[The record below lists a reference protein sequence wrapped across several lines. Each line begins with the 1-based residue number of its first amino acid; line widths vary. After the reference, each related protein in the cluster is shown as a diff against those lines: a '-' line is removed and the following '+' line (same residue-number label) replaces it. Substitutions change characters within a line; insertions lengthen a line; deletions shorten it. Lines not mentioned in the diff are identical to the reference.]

1 MTSIEIYKTYFHL
14 RKLIFLIFLCL
25 SSTFL
30 TAQRG
35 IIKKA
40 DAFYNAA
47 HYEEALSLLKQYK
60 KLEKKPELLLRKGI
74 CEYHLGNTRESIKSL
89 NQVLRLNQKLPST
102 YLYLGLGYLDLRQ
115 YQSASNYFKSYL
127 QYGQDEM
134 NEYQRSNVLNLL
146 NHCEHGTRLG
156 FANQFA
162 FVENM
167 GLSVNTPYD
176 EVRPVQSPNF
186 QSKYYFTSNRD
197 ISAGGR
203 RNQKG
208 LKDDILGHYY
218 RDMYAVELIN
228 GNWTSV
234 QPFNSLQNTSKH
246 ETLQSFNS
254 DGQAMYYLKSDEFD
268 VSIGEFLVDT
278 FGQSAEKKAFP
289 NKLNAPVFAEIGDKD
304 LYFFKDHILLFSSK
318 RDGGYGG
325 YDLYI
330 TEFRDNKWQ
339 IPVNL
344 GPTINS
350 SFDEVSPYLTKGG
363 KELYYSSN
371 QPEGFGGF
379 DIFRATYDGQKFV
392 STNLG
397 LPINSPRDDL
407 QLYLTSDGTQAVFTS
422 NRAGGEGGFD
432 LYLAYWKEQ
441 VYDQLSYTESLPE
454 FVSLNTDSLISINQ
468 NDTHINNI
476 EIKKRDFA
484 SNDLYYNPD
493 LNIFTPQNLVVL
505 KSLIEVCTLFPEVTI
520 ELIAHTNSDNLKSF
534 DLFFGLKRAENIN
547 DYLVENGISQD
558 RIQFSSMGSSYP
570 VVANNSSKISD
581 QLHNRIDIRLGR
593 VDTSKLNVIYNYPSI
608 NQELKHPSFDQ
619 YFNDFNEV
627 KYRIRIA
634 STNQMLRSDLLLME
648 TQSVLVPLNNRL
660 IYYIGDFFSFT
671 DAQQYRAYLLENKLT
686 DLATI
691 QPFHCHKPL
700 TITQA
705 SKLRDKYPSLL
716 PYLNQSK

>member
-1 MTSIEIYKTYFHL
+1 MTSIEIYNTYFQF
-14 RKLIFLIFLCL
+14 RKLTFLIFLCL
-25 SSTFL
+25 CSISL
-30 TAQRG
+30 SAQRG

-47 HYEEALSLLKQYK
+47 HYDEALSLLKQYK
-60 KLEKKPELLLRKGI
+60 KLEKKPELLLQKGI

-89 NQVLRLNQKLPST
+89 NQVLRLNQKLSST
-102 YLYLGLGYLDLRQ
+102 YLYLGLGYMDLRQ

-127 QYGQDEM
+127 QFGQDNLNKDQEKK
-134 NEYQRSNVLNLL
+134 VLNLL
-146 NHCEHGTRLG
+146 NHCEYGTRLG
-156 FANQFA
+156 FSNQFA

-186 QSKYYFTSNRD
+186 QSKYYFSSNRD
-197 ISAGGR
+197 ISAGGK
-203 RNQKG
+203 RNSKG
-208 LKDDILGHYY
+208 LKDDILGHYF

-268 VSIGEFLVDT
+268 VSLGEFLVDT

-330 TEFRDNKWQ
+330 TEFRNNKWQ
-339 IPVNL
+339 NPLNL

-371 QPEGFGGF
+371 QSEGFGGF
-379 DIFRATYDGQKFV
+379 DIFRAIYDGQKFV

-454 FVSLNTDSLISINQ
+454 FVSIKDDSLIGISHI
-468 NDTHINNI
+468 DTTIDNVS
-476 EIKKRDFA
+476 IKKRDFA
-484 SNDLYYNPD
+484 SNDLYYDPD
-493 LNIFTPQNLVVL
+493 LNILTPQNVVIL
-505 KSLIEVCTLFPEVTI
+505 KNLIEVCTLFPEVTI

-534 DLFFGLKRAENIN
+534 DLFFGLKRAEKIN
-547 DYLVENGISQD
+547 NYLVEKGIAKE
-558 RIQFSSMGSSYP
+558 RIHISSMGSSYP
-570 VVANNSSKISD
+570 VVANKASKIAQ
-581 QLHNRIDIRLGR
+581 QLHNRIDIRLGN
-593 VDTSKLNVIYNYPSI
+593 VDTSKLNVIYNYPSV
-608 NQELKHPSFDQ
+608 NQELKHPEFSQ
-619 YFNDFNEV
+619 YFDDYNKV
-627 KYRIRIA
+627 KYRIRVA
-634 STNQMLRSDLLLME
+634 STNQMLRSDILLLE
-648 TQSVLVPLNNRL
+648 AQSFLIPLENRL
-660 IYYIGDFFSFT
+660 IYYIGDFSSFA
-671 DAQQYRAYLLENKLT
+671 DALQYRAYLLDNNMSEI
-686 DLATI
+686 ATI
-691 QPFHCHKPL
+691 QPFLFHKPL
-700 TITQA
+700 TILQA
-705 SKLRDKYPSLL
+705 NKLRDKYPSLL